1 MTMTPA
7 LPRIDPKPAEF
18 LRPAVHNSR
27 LLSKQGLSERLF
39 TLWFGGFV
47 YNQIWEDPRAD
58 AEALELDTDSRILAI
73 ASGGCN
79 VLNYLQHAPDKIVAI
94 DLNRHHIYLT
104 RLKLAALG
112 ALPDHDA
119 FFKFFGCGDDPTNI
133 AMYHQHIR
141 RHLDDGAKK
150 YWDKRIKFFAKGFY
164 NQSKLGML
172 LRFSHRFGKLLKVD
186 PMELL
191 ACETIEDQR
200 AFYEA
205 RIEPFFDKKVV
216 RLVAKMPLVGFSLGI
231 PPRQHAEMMADCDGK
246 VADLYRERVRKLT
259 CDFAIDDNYFL
270 WQAMSRGYDR
280 EKRQGIPDY
289 LKAEHFDTLR
299 GHLNRVST
307 HVGSLTQYLEQQP
320 ADSLNRFVL
329 LDSQDWM
336 SPEQLTDLWTQIDR
350 VGDTTTRVVFRT
362 APSRSPLEK
371 ALPAELMERFVPET
385 ERAAELFKRDRSAIY
400 GGFHL
405 YRRR

>member
-1 MTMTPA
+1 MTMTPT
-7 LPRIDPKPAEF
+7 LPRIESKPSTYLA
-18 LRPAVHNSR
+18 PAVHNNR

-58 AEALELDTDSRILAI
+58 AEALELDGDSRVLTI

-79 VLNYLQHAPDKIVAI
+79 VLNYLQHAPDRIVAI

-112 ALPDHDA
+112 HLPDHET
-119 FFKFFGCGDDPTNI
+119 FFRFFGCGDDPANVT
-133 AMYHQHIR
+133 MYK
-141 RHLDDGAKK
+141 RHLREHLDEGARA

-172 LRFSHRFGKLLKVD
+172 LRFSHRFGKILRVD
-186 PMELL
+186 PDELL
-191 ACETIEDQR
+191 ACKTIEDQR

-205 RIEPFFDKKVV
+205 RIEPFFDRKVV
-216 RLVAKMPLVGFSLGI
+216 RLVAKVPLVGFSLGI
-231 PPRQHAEMMADCDGK
+231 PPRQHAQMMADCDGK

-259 CDFAIDDNYFL
+259 CDFALEDNYFL
-270 WQAMSRGYDR
+270 WQAMGRKYDR
-280 EKRQGIPDY
+280 ANRRGVPDY
-289 LKAEHFDTLR
+289 LKADRFDTLR
-299 GHLNRVST
+299 ENLGRVST
-307 HVGSLTQYLEQQP
+307 HVGSFTHFLEQQP
-320 ADSLNRFVL
+320 DDSLNRFVL

-336 SPEQLTDLWTQIDR
+336 SPRQLTELWTQIDR
-350 VGDTTTRVVFRT
+350 VGDATTRVIFRT
-362 APSRSPLEK
+362 APSKSPLER
-371 ALPAELMERFVPET
+371 ALPASLMDRFVAET
-385 ERAAELFKRDRSAIY
+385 DRAAELFKRDRSAIY
-400 GGFHL
+400 GGFHI